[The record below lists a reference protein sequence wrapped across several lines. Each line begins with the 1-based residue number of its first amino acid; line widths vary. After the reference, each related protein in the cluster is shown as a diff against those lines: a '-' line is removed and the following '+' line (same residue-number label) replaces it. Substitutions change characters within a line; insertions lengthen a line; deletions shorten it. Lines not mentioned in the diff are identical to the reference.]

1 MGVRRGA
8 ARRPPRAR
16 ARSVPRL
23 RPPDVLDF
31 TRNHFELF
39 DLPARYAIDA
49 RALESAYRELQRTVH
64 PDRHAASDDDAARR
78 LALQAAARVNE
89 AYRTLADP
97 VERAR
102 YLLALE
108 GVEAFDAADTSLP
121 VDFLERQL
129 DRRERASLAG
139 EAHDEASLE
148 ALLDEVHDEAR
159 ATESALAALIDG
171 EHAYADA
178 RNRVRELRF
187 LSKLAED
194 VDAMLAEAAA

>member
-1 MGVRRGA
+1 MI
-8 ARRPPRAR
+8 
-16 ARSVPRL
+16 
-23 RPPDVLDF
+23 DF
-31 TRNHFELF
+31 GSNHFELF
-39 DLPARYAIDA
+39 GLPMRYALDA
-49 RALESAYRELQRTVH
+49 DALERAYRDLQQGVH
-64 PDRHAASDDDAARR
+64 PDRHAAADDTARR
-78 LALQAAARVNE
+78 LAMQASARVNE
-89 AYRTLADP
+89 AYRTLRDP

-129 DRRERASLAG
+129 ERRERASLAG
-139 EAHDEASLE
+139 DARDEASLE

-178 RNRVRELRF
+178 RHRVRELRF

-194 VDAMLAEAAA
+194 VDAMLAEASA